1 MRDIYSRTRKAF
13 DVERATRE
21 KSTERK
27 GLCFEILIQASA
39 GHGHWAKIFL

>member
-1 MRDIYSRTRKAF
+1 MRDIYSRARKAF

-27 GLCFEILIQASA
+27 GLCMLLKF
-39 GHGHWAKIFL
+39 